1 MTASR
6 ERRVLFLVLTLAL
19 LLRLMHWV
27 AVREAP
33 FVGSLV
39 MDSEEYDRWAR
50 EIAGGEWL
58 GSEPFFQAPLYPYL
72 LAVVY
77 AVVGIASA
85 ARLDAVYLL
94 QIVLA
99 VAGCW
104 ALYRAGRLLGGSR
117 LGLAAA
123 GLAAV
128 YGPFLFYDVQLLKES
143 LAVTTVSFLLWG
155 LVAAARGGRLGVWLA
170 VGVGAGVLVLLRE
183 NALLV
188 VPFLLPVAVV
198 PGRSGALRR
207 MTLVVAGLALV
218 LAPVAVRNAAVGG
231 GFLPTTFQGGV
242 NFYIGNN
249 ASADGTY
256 RPLTPGRQVPA
267 FERREP
273 VRLAEQALG
282 RELTGA
288 EVSRYWLGESLDWAR
303 SRPFDFLELQA
314 RKLGMFWRWYEWP
327 DAVDYYWMASIS
339 PLLALPLLELGGV
352 MLLALAGLW
361 LVRRRLVVWSPVLL
375 FAVGWTLSTVVF
387 FVFSRYRLPVV
398 PALLLLAAVPVAE
411 LVEGF
416 RTQRRRSAILGAL
429 VLIAFAAPAM
439 LSPEPRLDLVHYNLG
454 ILAERDGRIGEAAAE
469 LERALNHNPELFS
482 AALERGNLARR
493 VGDLGGAIGWY
504 RRATEIEPRSALAW
518 SNLGAALMLSR
529 DETGAAEA
537 LGKAVEID
545 PTELGALTNLAVLRA
560 RRGEIEEAGRLV
572 ERVLAID
579 PAYRPARSLQ
589 RRLDAEEGAER

>member
-1 MTASR
+1 MTATR
-6 ERRVLFLVLTLAL
+6 ERRILFLVLALAL
-19 LLRLMHWV
+19 VLRLAHWV

-77 AVVGIASA
+77 ALVNGAPA
-85 ARLDAVYLL
+85 LRLDAVYLL
-94 QIVLA
+94 QIALA

-104 ALYRAGRLLGGSR
+104 ALYRAGRLLGGTR

-143 LAVTTVSFLLWG
+143 PAVTTVSFLLWG
-155 LVAAARGGRLGVWLA
+155 LVAGARGGRLGVWLA
-170 VGVGAGVLVLLRE
+170 VGLSVGVLVLLRE
-183 NALLV
+183 NALMV
-188 VPFLLPVAVV
+188 VPFLLPVAFVR
-198 PGRSGALRR
+198 GRSGAFRR
-207 MTLVVAGLALV
+207 AALVVAGLALV
-218 LAPVAVRNAAVGG
+218 LAPVVLRNAAVGG

-242 NFYIGNN
+242 NFFIGNN
-249 ASADGTY
+249 PEADGTY

-282 RELTGA
+282 RELGA
-288 EVSRYWLGESLDWAR
+288 AAVSSYWLGRSLGWAKEQ
-303 SRPFDFLELQA
+303 PLDFLALQV

-339 PLLALPLLELGGV
+339 PVLALPLLELGGV
-352 MLLALAGLW
+352 MLLALTGLW
-361 LVRRRLVVWSPVLL
+361 LVRRRLVAWSPVLL

-411 LVEGF
+411 LVEKV
-416 RTQRRRSAILGAL
+416 RTNRRWSAILAAL
-429 VLIAFAAPAM
+429 VLIAFAAPAV

-469 LERALNHNPELFS
+469 LERALSHNPELFS

-493 VGDLGGAIGWY
+493 AGDLGGAIGWF
-504 RRATEIEPRSALAW
+504 RRATELEPRSALAW
-518 SNLGAALMLSR
+518 SNLGAALMLAG

-537 LGKAVEID
+537 LARAVELD
-545 PTELGALTNLAVLRA
+545 PAELGALTNLAVLRA
-560 RRGEIEEAGRLV
+560 RQGGTEEARRLV
-572 ERVLAID
+572 ERILAID
-579 PAYRPARSLQ
+579 PGYAPARSLR
-589 RRLDAEEGAER
+589 RRLGGEEAAER